1 MTLLLSELTR
11 NLAELSASFARI
23 AAIQIEAFTPVDE
36 PVLVDEYP
44 EVEGVTYV

>member
-36 PVLVDEYP
+36 PDAFENYDP
-44 EVEGVTYV
+44 VEGVTYV